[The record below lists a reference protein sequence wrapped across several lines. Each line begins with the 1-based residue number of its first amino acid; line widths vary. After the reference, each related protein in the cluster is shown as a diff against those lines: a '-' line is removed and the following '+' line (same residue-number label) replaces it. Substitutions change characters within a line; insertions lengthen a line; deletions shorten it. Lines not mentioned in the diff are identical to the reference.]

1 MASNIPGLGVDP
13 SRPPGPPSDP
23 PAAPASGIDPNAS
36 LRPAKQTRQ
45 SKGPK
50 LPSKKRVPDGQ
61 ELHCPTEKLPRTSQP
76 PGSIQAGSGFGG
88 SPAHSGRAANP
99 QHATGGAASSQPTTG
114 GAAISQRATGGASS
128 SQPTT
133 GGAAIS
139 QRATGGASSSQP
151 ANEVNPVLREAE
163 ILQLANRLQKELLEE
178 VGRPPGA
185 PKCRPYLKEFITAAE
200 TFKRKLQKEEDRKV
214 RLEAKQT
221 EVNSAR
227 SRSIDAAAESQKFDR
242 QAKELTRQA
251 IEAKLRSENADADA
265 KKLEKERAT
274 IGDSS
279 SREGTPEADSSTR

>member
-128 SQPTT
+128 SQP
-133 GGAAIS
+133 
-139 QRATGGASSSQP
+139 

-242 QAKELTRQA
+242 QAKELIRQA
-251 IEAKLRSENADADA
+251 QEAKLRSENADADA
-265 KKLEKERAT
+265 KQLEKERAT

-279 SREGTPEADSSTR
+279 SREGTPEADPSTR